1 MMVLGAAVLSLTY
14 INLLVLF
21 LLGPYDVSN
30 KYYPILVAFRY
41 ISRNQFF
48 ENLEALLLAMWVIGN
63 FVKIGTMYYSSV
75 LGIAQF
81 AKLSEYRIITLPVGL
96 LILILSIWD
105 IPGVIQLGN
114 QLRVVSPF
122 ELVSTYF
129 LLPLLLLIIW
139 MLKPKHKKV

>member
-1 MMVLGAAVLSLTY
+1 MIVLGSVVLSLTY
-14 INLLVLF
+14 INLLILF

-41 ISRNQFF
+41 IGRNQFF

-75 LGIAQF
+75 LAIAQF

-96 LILILSIWD
+96 LILILSVWD
-105 IPGVIQLGN
+105 IPGGIQLGY
-114 QLRVVSPF
+114 QLRVVAPF
-122 ELVSTYF
+122 EVYSTYF

-139 MLKPKHKKV
+139 MLKPKPKKV